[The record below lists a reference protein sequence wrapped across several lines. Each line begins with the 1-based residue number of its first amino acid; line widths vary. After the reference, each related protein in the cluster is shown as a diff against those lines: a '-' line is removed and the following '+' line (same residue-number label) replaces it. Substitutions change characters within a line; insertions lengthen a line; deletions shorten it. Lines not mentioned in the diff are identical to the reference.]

1 MRKAGGEQNPF
12 TPRQQFEHLTFP
24 SFKQKENMILFS
36 FKPIQR
42 FVLYL
47 RGSREGRGRADGG
60 NEGGARKLHRD
71 IVCIDKKGK

>member
-1 MRKAGGEQNPF
+1 MRKVGGKQNQF
-12 TPRQQFEHLTFP
+12 TPRQQLEHLRLP
-24 SFKQKENMILFS
+24 SFNQNEIMILFS
-36 FKPIQR
+36 FKLIQR
-42 FVLYL
+42 FVLHL